1 MARPSIQ
8 LVLALRET
16 ALRLSAPS
24 VRYEWSHFGHCN
36 CGHLAQTLTG
46 LSPKLI
52 YDAAF
57 QRSGDWGE
65 QVKELAHAD
74 LGDRPALDEGALEPA
89 YEELCSATG
98 SPLSGIFAIM
108 RQAGLS
114 AVDIGHLED
123 LSDGD
128 VLRRM
133 GKSQTGLER
142 NQRENV
148 IAYLEAWAD
157 HLTSKLTRDELR
169 KLQEWSG
176 DQASPLLLAA
186 E

>member
-1 MARPSIQ
+1 MARPSIK

-57 QRSGDWGE
+57 HRAGDWGE
-65 QVKELAHAD
+65 QAKELAQVD
-74 LGDRPALDEGALEPA
+74 LGDRPALDEGALEPS

-98 SPLSGIFAIM
+98 SPLSGIFAVM
-108 RQAGLS
+108 REAGLS
-114 AVDIGHLED
+114 ALDIGHLED

-133 GKSQTGLER
+133 GKNQTGLER

-148 IAYLEAWAD
+148 VAYLAAWAD
-157 HLTSKLTRDELR
+157 QLASKLTLEERRTLD
-169 KLQEWSG
+169 EWSS